1 MALGMTP
8 WQTMKRIVLPQAL
21 RFAIPPIG
29 NDFIAMTKDSALVSA
44 TGFVHEVMWRATRV
58 GRSQFNSLEA
68 LIIAAIFY
76 WIMTIM
82 LTYVQGMIEAR
93 LARGD
98 R

>member
-1 MALGMTP
+1 
-8 WQTMKRIVLPQAL
+8 
-21 RFAIPPIG
+21 
-29 NDFIAMTKDSALVSA
+29 
-44 TGFVHEVMWRATRV
+44 VMWRATRV

-76 WIMTIM
+76 WIMTIL
-82 LTYVQGMIEAR
+82 LTYIQSIIETR